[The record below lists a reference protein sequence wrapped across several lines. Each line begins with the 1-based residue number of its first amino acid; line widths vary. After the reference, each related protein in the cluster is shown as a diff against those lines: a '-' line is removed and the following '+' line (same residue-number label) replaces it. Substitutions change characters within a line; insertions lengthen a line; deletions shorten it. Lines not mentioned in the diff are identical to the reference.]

1 MRDFSY
7 LFAYGLAFFLPFLV
21 LVLTEQHKC
30 RLGWLGWL
38 LWGLRFRVSSL
49 SFVAIIVAIIVGFI
63 RAGFGR
69 CWSKRRVLVLV
80 GGVVVVMLLV
90 MPILVVVVMM
100 LIVMLIIRVWF
111 ALESKES

>member
-38 LWGLRFRVSSL
+38 LWGLRWLRFRVSSL
-49 SFVAIIVAIIVGFI
+49 SFVAIIVGFI
-63 RAGFGR
+63 RAGFGQ

-80 GGVVVVMLLV
+80 MVVVMLLV

-100 LIVMLIIRVWF
+100 LIVMLIIRVWL
-111 ALESKES
+111 ALESKESCL

>member
-90 MPILVVVVMM
+90 MSILVVVVMM

>member
-49 SFVAIIVAIIVGFI
+49 SFVAIIVGFI

-80 GGVVVVMLLV
+80 VVVVLLV

-100 LIVMLIIRVWF
+100 LIVMLIIRVWL

>member
-49 SFVAIIVAIIVGFI
+49 SFVAITVGFI
-63 RAGFGR
+63 RAGFGQ

-80 GGVVVVMLLV
+80 MVVVMLLV

-100 LIVMLIIRVWF
+100 LIVMLIIRVWL
-111 ALESKES
+111 ALESKESCL